1 MEHTAITH
9 LDRKMIFPTSMI
21 MFHVNLPG
29 CSKSLVNPMKNAM
42 ELGHLGRRIARLRG
56 RKLAMGYGY

>member
-1 MEHTAITH
+1 MEPTNHPFRQEND
-9 LDRKMIFPTSMI
+9 LNPTSMI

-42 ELGHLGRRIARLRG
+42 EFGHLGRRIARLRG
-56 RKLAMGYGY
+56 RKLAMVINQ